1 MNMGRIIA
9 VANQKGGVGKTTTTL
24 NLAACLA
31 AAERRVLVVDADPQA
46 NLTSGLGRRATE
58 EGRPS
63 LYDALIG
70 AISIESTFLATDLQH
85 LTLSPADRNL
95 TGAEIELVTAERRE
109 YRLRDAL
116 ASVKDRFE
124 YIFIDSPPSLGL
136 LTVNALTAADGVIIP
151 LQCEYFAL
159 EGVSELMATL
169 KRIQRTINPGLDV
182 DGVLFTM
189 VDERVSLTQQVM
201 VDIREHFKEKV
212 FGANIPRNVRLA
224 EAPSFGKPIIC
235 YDIRSRGAVAYLEL
249 AEELIKR
256 RYPNGEPVTS
266 AAGTD

>member
-1 MNMGRIIA
+1 MGRVIA
-9 VANQKGGVGKTTTTL
+9 VANQKGGVGKTTTAL

-31 AAERRVLVVDADPQA
+31 AAERPVLVVDADPQA
-46 NLTSGLGRRATE
+46 NLTSGLGRRATSP
-58 EGRPS
+58 RPS
-63 LYDALIG
+63 LYDVLIG
-70 AISIESTFLATDLQH
+70 AVPIDDILVETDLAH
-85 LTLSPADRNL
+85 LQLAPADRNL
-95 TGAEIELVTAERRE
+95 TGAEIELVTADRRE
-109 YRLRDAL
+109 YRLSDAL
-116 ASVKDRFE
+116 QAVRDRYE

-169 KRIQRTINPGLDV
+169 KRIQKSMNPRLDV

-201 VDIREHFKEKV
+201 VDIRQHFQSKV

-249 AEELIKR
+249 AEELMKHEAKR
-256 RYPNGEPVTS
+256 TGQGAERPP
-266 AAGTD
+266 AGS

>member
-1 MNMGRIIA
+1 MGRVIA

-24 NLAACLA
+24 NLAACIA
-31 AAERRVLVVDADPQA
+31 AAERSVLVVDADPQA
-46 NLTSGLGRRATE
+46 NLTSGLGRRTSE
-58 EGRPS
+58 PRTS
-63 LYDALIG
+63 LYDVLIG
-70 AISIESTFLATDLQH
+70 EAPLESILLDTELQH
-85 LTLSPADRNL
+85 LRLAPADRNL

-109 YRLRDAL
+109 FRLSDAL
-116 ASVKDRFE
+116 EPLRDRFE

-169 KRIQRTINPGLDV
+169 KRIQRAMNPRLDV

-201 VDIREHFKEKV
+201 VDIRTHFQNKV

-249 AEELIKR
+249 AEELMQHEAKR
-256 RYPNGEPVTS
+256 
-266 AAGTD
+266 AGQGAVSPTARS

>member
-1 MNMGRIIA
+1 MGRVIA

-24 NLAACLA
+24 NLAACIA
-31 AAERRVLVVDADPQA
+31 AAERPVLVIDADPQA
-46 NLTSGLGRRATE
+46 NLTSGLGCRTAET
-58 EGRPS
+58 RPS
-63 LYDALIG
+63 LYDVLIG
-70 AISIESTFLATDLQH
+70 AESLESIVIDTELQH
-85 LTLSPADRNL
+85 LKLAPADRNL

-109 YRLRDAL
+109 YRLADAVAAL
-116 ASVKDRFE
+116 RDRFE

-169 KRIQRTINPGLDV
+169 KRIQKAMNPRLDV

-201 VDIREHFKEKV
+201 VDIRQHFQDKV

-249 AEELIKR
+249 AEELMQHEAKR
-256 RYPNGEPVTS
+256 AGQGSERP
-266 AAGTD
+266 AARS

>member
-1 MNMGRIIA
+1 MGRVIA

-31 AAERRVLVVDADPQA
+31 AAERRVLVIDADPQA
-46 NLTSGLGRRATE
+46 NLTSGLGRRTTE
-58 EGRPS
+58 SRPS
-63 LYDALIG
+63 VYDVLIG
-70 AISIESTFLATDLQH
+70 ATPLESILVDTELQH
-85 LTLSPADRNL
+85 LRLAPADRNL
-95 TGAEIELVTAERRE
+95 TGAEIELVTADRRE
-109 YRLRDAL
+109 FRLSDAL
-116 ASVKDRFE
+116 EPLREQFE

-169 KRIQRTINPGLDV
+169 KRIQRTMNPRLDV

-201 VDIREHFKEKV
+201 VDIRNHFQDKV

-249 AEELIKR
+249 AEELMKHEAKR
-256 RYPNGEPVTS
+256 
-266 AAGTD
+266 AGQGAERPTARS

>member
-1 MNMGRIIA
+1 MNRVIA

-31 AAERRVLVVDADPQA
+31 AAERPVLVVDADPQA
-46 NLTSGLGRRATE
+46 NLTSGLGKRTADP
-58 EGRPS
+58 RPS
-63 LYDALIG
+63 LYDVLIG
-70 AISIESTFLATDLQH
+70 SVPLESILIDTELQH
-85 LTLSPADRNL
+85 LKLAPADRNL
-95 TGAEIELVTAERRE
+95 TGAEIELVTADRRE
-109 YRLRDAL
+109 YRLREAL
-116 ASVKDRFE
+116 APLRDRFE
-124 YIFIDSPPSLGL
+124 YVFIDSPPSLGL

-169 KRIQRTINPGLDV
+169 RRIQKTMNPRLDV

-201 VDIREHFKEKV
+201 VDIRQHFQEKV
-212 FGANIPRNVRLA
+212 FQASIPRNVRLA

-235 YDIRSRGAVAYLEL
+235 YDIRSRGAVSYLEL
-249 AEELIKR
+249 AEELMKHEAKR
-256 RYPNGEPVTS
+256 TGQGAERPP
-266 AAGTD
+266 AGS